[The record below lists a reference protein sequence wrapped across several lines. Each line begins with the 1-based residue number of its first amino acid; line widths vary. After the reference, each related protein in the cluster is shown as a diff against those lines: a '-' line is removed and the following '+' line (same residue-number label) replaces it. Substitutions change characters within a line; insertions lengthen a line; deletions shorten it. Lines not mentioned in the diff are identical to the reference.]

1 MYDDV
6 NDIIIIINMVVVV
19 LIVIVI
25 IVIIAMINISTLSQS
40 HFDCNTEKAELA
52 NTSMNHR

>member
-1 MYDDV
+1 MYVDV
-6 NDIIIIINMVVVV
+6 IINMVVVV

-40 HFDCNTEKAELA
+40 HSDCNTEKAELA
-52 NTSMNHR
+52 NTSMNHRLDHP

>member
-1 MYDDV
+1 MYVDV
-6 NDIIIIINMVVVV
+6 IINMVVVV

-40 HFDCNTEKAELA
+40 HSDCNTEKAELA
-52 NTSMNHR
+52 NTSMNHRLEHP